1 VINQVRFVT
10 RYRHLLPRAVKIMT
24 ILLLAGCS
32 GADYRAPV
40 DDLTQPPSRKITTH
54 IVAPGETLYSIAWR
68 YNLDVQV
75 LARANGITEPYI
87 IRPGQ
92 QVNLDLRH
100 SPPLARTPPPVR
112 TGQPVQVQKRSSS
125 RPSPQVAPAPSA
137 TRQSQL
143 AWRWPATGTILAG
156 FSGAQALNKGID
168 IGAEKGEPVVAAESG
183 TVVYAG
189 DGLRGYGNLLIIKHN
204 QNYLSAYAHNNKL
217 LVAEG
222 DTVKAGEQIAE
233 VGSSGT
239 NTNKLHFEIRHDGKP
254 VDPLRYLPR
263 R

>member
-1 VINQVRFVT
+1 MSDQVRFVT
-10 RYRHLLPRAVKIMT
+10 RPKHLLSRAVNILIT
-24 ILLLAGCS
+24 LLLAGCA
-32 GADYRAPV
+32 GTDYRAPV
-40 DDLTQPPSRKITTH
+40 DNLTQPPSQKITTH
-54 IVAPGETLYSIAWR
+54 TVARGDTLFSIAWR
-68 YNLDVQV
+68 YDLDLED
-75 LARANGITEPYI
+75 LARANGIGEPYI
-87 IRPGQ
+87 IHPGQ
-92 QVNLDLRH
+92 QVNLDLRQ
-100 SPPLARTPPPVR
+100 SPAVARTPPPAR
-112 TGQPVQVQKRSSS
+112 TESSTEVLKRSSF
-125 RPSPQVAPAPSA
+125 RPPPQPAPAPSE
-137 TRQSQL
+137 TRQSEL
-143 AWRWPATGTILAG
+143 AWRWPVNGTLLAG

-168 IGAEKGEPVVAAESG
+168 IGAKKGEPVLAAESG

-222 DTVKAGEQIAE
+222 DTVSAGEQIAE

-239 NTNKLHFEIRHDGKP
+239 NTDKLHFEIRRDGKP

>member
-1 VINQVRFVT
+1 MRFVT
-10 RYRHLLPRAVKIMT
+10 RPKRLLPRMVKILT
-24 ILLLAGCS
+24 ILALTACS

-40 DDLTQPPSRKITTH
+40 DDLAQPPSRKITTH
-54 IVAPGETLYSIAWR
+54 TVARGETLYSIAWR
-68 YNLDVQV
+68 YQLDVRS
-75 LARANGITEPYI
+75 LARANGIGEPYI
-87 IRPGQ
+87 IHPGQ

-100 SPPLARTPPPVR
+100 SPPPERASPPAK
-112 TGQPVQVQKRSSS
+112 TQQVTRVSKRSSS
-125 RPSPQVAPAPSA
+125 RPSPPPAQQGSK
-137 TRQSQL
+137 TRGSEL
-143 AWRWPATGTILAG
+143 LWRWPVSGTILAE

-168 IGAEKGEPVVAAESG
+168 IGAKKGEPVIAAESG

-189 DGLRGYGNLLIIKHN
+189 NGLRGYGNLLIIKHN
-204 QNYLSAYAHNNKL
+204 DSYLSAYAHNNKL

-222 DTVKAGEQIAE
+222 DRVGAGQQIAE

-239 NTNKLHFEIRHDGKP
+239 NIDKLHFEIRHDGKP